1 MSIVYSQ
8 IDKAMS
14 TERIEMFSLLV
25 GTTTA
30 IAMLV
35 IFLIRWSNT
44 LDNEVKRRTKE
55 LETANQQLS
64 LSNE

>member
-25 GTTTA
+25 GITTA